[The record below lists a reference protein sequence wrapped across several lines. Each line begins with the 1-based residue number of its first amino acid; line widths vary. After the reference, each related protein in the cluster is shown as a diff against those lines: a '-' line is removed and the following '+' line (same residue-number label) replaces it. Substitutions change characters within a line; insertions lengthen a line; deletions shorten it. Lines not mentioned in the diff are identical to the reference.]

1 LHRRNSRTQFG
12 SANGAPIH
20 LGNNS
25 PPPRGL
31 LFREVHNDRKDLLHL
46 QPAPSEVHYQLDL
59 GPSHSAA
66 LQQLSDRSKN
76 KTGSLNTDTFV
87 PEDGASRQTP
97 AMSVGE
103 NRDGVPEGNSRND
116 GLLRTIFA
124 GPGRTLADA
133 FANLEQ
139 SPQVERLC
147 RHPQRDLVAARVSLT
162 PEEGEGY
169 WELTRIRNDFYVI
182 LWNFLYKNPRFEI
195 IPGDGL
201 VQFNFKISGDLTL
214 AVSRTE
220 PLRFNRPSLLVWA
233 QSAGID
239 INEWTA
245 PRAHERM
252 ISISVRP
259 EFLVDHFMTSTVDMP
274 PQLQAFISNPCGRFG
289 YCLLPLT
296 AEMFGVANKLINNP
310 LSGKLALVYTEALT
324 LELLCTAVSGF
335 CALPAKQS
343 EEYTDRT
350 LKCLQKAR
358 GLLMRQLAP
367 APKIRQ
373 LARAA
378 GMAETALTR
387 GFKAV
392 YGQTVFEFSLC
403 CRMQHALMLLRDR
416 HWSVDKVSEAVGY
429 SHSTSFATAFRRH
442 FGMRPIEVRHIK
454 AK

>member
-1 LHRRNSRTQFG
+1 MRPWSNVTVAS
-12 SANGAPIH
+12 
-20 LGNNS
+20 
-25 PPPRGL
+25 
-31 LFREVHNDRKDLLHL
+31 
-46 QPAPSEVHYQLDL
+46 
-59 GPSHSAA
+59 
-66 LQQLSDRSKN
+66 QQLSDPSKIKSRSL
-76 KTGSLNTDTFV
+76 STDTFV
-87 PEDGASRQTP
+87 PEEGPGRRVPT
-97 AMSVGE
+97 MSVGD
-103 NRDGVPEGNSRND
+103 NRDALPEASSRSD
-116 GLLRTIFA
+116 GLWRTIFA

-133 FANLEQ
+133 FANLER
-139 SPQVERLC
+139 SPQVEQLV
-147 RHPQRDLVAARVSLT
+147 RHVERDLVAARISLT

-169 WELTRIRNDFYVI
+169 WQLTRIRDDFYVV

-195 IPGDGL
+195 VPGDGL
-201 VQFNFKISGDLTL
+201 IQFSFKISGDMTL

-233 QSAGID
+233 QPTGTNID
-239 INEWTA
+239 EWTA

-259 EFLVDHFMTSTVDMP
+259 AFLVEHFITSTVDMP
-274 PQLQAFISNPCGRFG
+274 SQLQAFISNPCGRFG

-310 LSGKLALVYTEALT
+310 FSGKLALVYTEALT
-324 LELLCTAVSGF
+324 LELLCAAVAGL
-335 CALPAKQS
+335 CALPGKFS

-350 LKCLQKAR
+350 LRCLEKAR

-392 YGQTVFEFSLC
+392 YGETVFDFSLR
-403 CRMQHALMLLRDR
+403 CRMQHALILLRDR

-442 FGMRPIEVRHIK
+442 FGIRPIEVRHTK